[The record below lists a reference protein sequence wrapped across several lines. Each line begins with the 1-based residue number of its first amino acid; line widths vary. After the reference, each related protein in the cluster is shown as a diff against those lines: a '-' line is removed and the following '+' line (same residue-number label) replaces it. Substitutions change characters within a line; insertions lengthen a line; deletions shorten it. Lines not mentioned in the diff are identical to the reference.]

1 MAFLLLV
8 ALAIFAT
15 PAFSQTTEVPER
27 VSYQGIVTDKLG
39 NLLAP
44 TDPGNYEVVFR
55 VWDSP
60 TGGTTPVYSE
70 KQTITIF
77 KGEFSAL
84 VGAGADVT
92 GEEASGPSNVS
103 IAQAFNNA
111 SRYLGVTVASA
122 PATPVSGSDPEIT
135 PRQQIV
141 TTPFAFR
148 STLAETVAVGGVN
161 TGAISDSSITLPKLG
176 TGSVDSLKIVDG
188 SVGTADLAGGSVT
201 AGILAGGSVTSA
213 AILDGAVGTLD
224 LADGSVTSLKILN
237 GTVATVD
244 LDDSAVTNAKIANGS
259 VTLSKLGSDVGTWTA
274 NGANLYRFSGNV
286 GIGTTIPSKSLHV
299 YDGAS
304 GNPVNSTAVAVLE
317 DNSNAYLQINSPN
330 SSYAGIL
337 FGRNGRASEG
347 GISFTP
353 SEDLT
358 FLTGNNLTRMTVKA
372 DGKVG
377 IGTTNPAATL
387 TVTGNMAV
395 GATTAPANETVNL
408 FNIAA
413 GETDDGAVNGIT
425 FWETGKAYGMSLG
438 YDGSGGGGDNAL
450 RFYKNGGSS
459 FMSMTADGFIGIGTE
474 TPDVPLHVV
483 SSAVETFTLA
493 AYLSPAGAANPT
505 DASFSTSIGIWSN
518 QGISANI
525 FLVYSDERIKDV
537 LGISN
542 ASDDLDTLKSIE
554 VVDYQ
559 LKDKVAGLGRPVKK
573 VVAQQVERVYP
584 QAVSRTTDVVPDIYR
599 KGMSVGGW
607 IQCET
612 DLSVGEQVRI
622 IGDEGPA
629 LHEVVETGEDRF
641 RVTEALPDGEVFV
654 YGRRVDDFRV
664 VDYEAIAMLN
674 VSATQELARENE
686 ALKKRLAELEAK
698 ERARDAKLVAIEA
711 LLKSGTKPAV
721 QTASLGGAE

>member
-1 MAFLLLV
+1 MAPLLLV

-15 PAFSQTTEVPER
+15 PVFSQTTEVPGR

-103 IAQAFNNA
+103 IAEAFNNA

-122 PATPVSGSDPEIT
+122 PATPVGGSDPEIT

-148 STLAETVAVGGVN
+148 STVAETVAVGGVN
-161 TGAISDSSITLPKLG
+161 TGAISDSSITLSKLG
-176 TGSVDSLKIVDG
+176 TGSVDGFKIVDG
-188 SVGTADLAGGSVT
+188 SIGTADLAGSSVT
-201 AGILAGGSVTSA
+201 AGILAGSSVTTA

-224 LADGSVTSLKILN
+224 LADQAVTSLKIFD
-237 GTVATVD
+237 GTVNTVD
-244 LDDSAVTNAKIANGS
+244 LADSAVTNAKIANGS
-259 VTLSKLGSDVGTWTA
+259 VSLSKLGSDVGTWTA
-274 NGANLYRFSGNV
+274 SGSNLYRSSGNV
-286 GIGTTIPSKSLHV
+286 GIGITNPSRRLHV
-299 YDGAS
+299 QAASS
-304 GNPVNSTAVAVLE
+304 GNPIFPSAVAALE
-317 DNSNAYLQINSPN
+317 NNGSTYLQINSPN
-330 SSYAGIL
+330 SNYAGIL
-337 FGRNGRASEG
+337 FGRNGNDAEG
-347 GISFTP
+347 GITFTP
-353 SEDLT
+353 SEDLN
-358 FLTGNNLTRMTVKA
+358 FLTGNNTSRMTIKA

-377 IGTTNPAATL
+377 IGTTSPAATL
-387 TVTGNMAV
+387 TVTGKMAV
-395 GATTAPANETVNL
+395 GATTAPATETVNL

-413 GETDDGAVNGIT
+413 GSTDNGAVNGIT
-425 FWETGKAYGMSLG
+425 FWETGATYGMSLG
-438 YDGSGGGGDNAL
+438 YDGTGSGGDNSL
-450 RFYKNGGSS
+450 RFYKNNGDS
-459 FMSMTADGFIGIGTE
+459 FMSMTADGFVGIGTE

-483 SSAVETFTLA
+483 SSAIQTFTLEALLASSGASNTSSPGYTINISIRA
-493 AYLSPAGAANPT
+493 AQAVL
-505 DASFSTSIGIWSN
+505 ASS
-518 QGISANI
+518 
-525 FLVYSDERIKDV
+525 FLVVSDERIKDV

-599 KGMSVGGW
+599 KGMSVDGW

-654 YGRRVDDFRV
+654 YGRLVDDFRV

-711 LLKSGTKPAV
+711 LLKSGAKAAV